1 MNIEMLIFC
10 VISFAVSLLL
20 LIAVIREAKDDPT
33 AAGIAVYGGG
43 LCFVSCIISGLG
55 IINFIIERLA

>member
-1 MNIEMLIFC
+1 MNIGLLIFC
-10 VISFAVSLLL
+10 VICFAISLLS
-20 LIAVIREAKDDPT
+20 LIAGIREVKDDPT